1 MNDLRKK
8 ILETQKK
15 SLQLQ
20 DIALS
25 DEISKEK
32 TLELRKEQDKL
43 YKKCNFFKNLDS
55 ALKKENK

>member
-20 DIALS
+20 NIALS
-25 DEISKEK
+25 DEIPKEK
-32 TLELRKEQDKL
+32 TLKLRKEQDKL
-43 YKKCNFFKNLDS
+43 YKKYTFFKNLDS